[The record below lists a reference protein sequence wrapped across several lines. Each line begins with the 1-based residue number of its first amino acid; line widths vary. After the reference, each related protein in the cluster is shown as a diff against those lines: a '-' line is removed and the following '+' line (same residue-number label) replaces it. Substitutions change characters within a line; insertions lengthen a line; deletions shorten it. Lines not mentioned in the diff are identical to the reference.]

1 MAVTKVGAPL
11 TDILAGEV
19 PVFLV
24 HKGVQNAKRLGEVF
38 GALGALHGAGLGI
51 GTIARLPNERQHLI
65 ERYLKGHANVPL
77 RLADPELHRAPGS
90 GWEGAGPLTGYA
102 AQWEYLATMPDRPKT
117 TWVRS
122 VLKLQAD
129 LGASALLSASG
140 WVSEVEATK
149 SLTRAMTFAT
159 ESREI
164 AADRPMFVSLTLD
177 GRWLSDP
184 TLRSKLLHEMLESTE
199 RNWYLR
205 FYWPEMQIR
214 YGQLGDAAILQGYKE
229 LAETTAVEEK
239 TLVLPNTG
247 LTGWV
252 ASALGA
258 TGFSTGTSWG
268 EQAFA
273 KPRAMGGRRGV
284 RPPPRIPRYFDWSL
298 LHTVEYQEYL
308 RLRELDGHEDY
319 TSPFSLEVEESGHGH
334 DLNGLHY
341 LMAAAE
347 LQAELNGRRPQLV
360 ARRRVRAARAFLE
373 GLRRLDQP
381 SGSNR
386 PQHLEAWEE
395 LLS

>member
-1 MAVTKVGAPL
+1 MAAGKVGAPL
-11 TDILAGEV
+11 TEILAGDV

-38 GALGALHGAGLGI
+38 GALGTLHGDTLGI
-51 GTIARLPNERQHLI
+51 GTIARLPNERSNI
-65 ERYLKGHANVPL
+65 VERYLKGHRNVPL

-102 AQWEYLATMPDRPKT
+102 AKWEYLATVPDRPKNR
-117 TWVRS
+117 WVRS
-122 VLKLQAD
+122 VLKAQAD
-129 LGASALLSASG
+129 HGASALLSASG

-149 SLTRAMTFAT
+149 SLARAMTFVS

-164 AADRPMFVSLTLD
+164 AEDRPMFASLTLD

-184 TLRSKLLHEMLESTE
+184 GLRGKLLHEMVESPE
-199 RNWYLR
+199 KNWYLR
-205 FYWPEMQIR
+205 FYWPEIQVR
-214 YGQLGDAAILQGYKE
+214 YGQLTDPAILEGYKE
-229 LAETTAVEEK
+229 LATTAAVEDR
-239 TLVLPNTG
+239 TLLLPGTG

-268 EQAFA
+268 EQAFS
-273 KPRAMGGRRGV
+273 KPRVMGGRKGM
-284 RPPPRIPRYFDWSL
+284 RPPPRVPRYFDWAL

-319 TSPFSLEVEESGHGH
+319 ESPFSLELETHGHAH

-341 LMAAAE
+341 LMAAAA
-347 LQAELNGRRPQLV
+347 LQAELNARRPSVV
-360 ARRRVRAARAFLE
+360 ALRRVRSAKSFLD

-381 SGSNR
+381 SGQNR
-386 PQHLEAWEE
+386 PQHLDAWED